1 MKTVRHL
8 LMGFFLTLIVV
19 GVVYAVYS
27 AGRAVCCEVDLDVFQ
42 AQLTTAT
49 ALNIGI
55 STLLSRI
62 KYRARGWRWFLNSI
76 ALTAGASGVW
86 TITYW
91 VARASG
97 LASREA
103 TLMAYLISLA
113 SLGSTALLKIDEA
126 EEPSP
131 AGSKRKR
138 RR

>member
-1 MKTVRHL
+1 
-8 LMGFFLTLIVV
+8 MGFFLTLIVV
-19 GVVYAVYS
+19 GVVYSVYIT
-27 AGRAVCCEVDLDVFQ
+27 GRAVCCEVDLDVFQ

-62 KYRARGWRWFLNSI
+62 KYRARGWRWFLTSI
-76 ALTAGASGVW
+76 ALTAGASAVW

-91 VARASG
+91 AARATG

-103 TLMAYLISLA
+103 ALMAYLISLA
-113 SLGSTALLKIDEA
+113 SLGSTTLIKFDESQ
-126 EEPSP
+126 EIETP
-131 AGSKRKR
+131 AKRKR

>member
-1 MKTVRHL
+1 MKTVRSL

-27 AGRAVCCEVDLDVFQ
+27 AGRAACCEVDLDVFQ

-62 KYRARGWRWFLNSI
+62 KYRARGWRWFLTSI

-86 TITYW
+86 TISYW
-91 VARASG
+91 MARATG

-103 TLMAYLISLA
+103 ALMAYLISLA
-113 SLGSTALLKIDEA
+113 SLGSTALIKFDESQA
-126 EEPSP
+126 SETP
-131 AGSKRKR
+131 AKRKR